1 MSAAF
6 RPYRGGGSPPE
17 GGFELGVDLDPAL
30 PSDAPRLPE
39 QSSAIKYNQEQS
51 TQLRAIKYNQECLAC
66 SSLGSLVIG
75 LLHRSI
81 VFAADCEALPHQDS
95 HQSHSSGKEWMG
107 T

>member
-1 MSAAF
+1 MRLAC
-6 RPYRGGGSPPE
+6 
-17 GGFELGVDLDPAL
+17 
-30 PSDAPRLPE
+30 PSNQA
-39 QSSAIKYNQEQS
+39 QSSTIKSNPQQS
-51 TQLRAIKYNQECLAC
+51 TAIHSNQECLAC